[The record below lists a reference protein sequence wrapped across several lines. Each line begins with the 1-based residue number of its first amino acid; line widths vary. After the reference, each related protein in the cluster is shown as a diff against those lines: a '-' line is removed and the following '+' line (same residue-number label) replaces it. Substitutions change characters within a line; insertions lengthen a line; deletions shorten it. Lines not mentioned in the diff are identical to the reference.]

1 MNSSP
6 VWIWFVNGTQT
17 TCIYNTKCNQ
27 NCFKNCI
34 FRMHILYIHVDLHDY
49 CKAGKRLCCWKIVIL
64 SGCFVLYLYIEMLKT
79 ILNSFTVLHTLARQG
94 WYMWTCLCVQI
105 SPYMHTCTM
114 HALWAKAYH
123 LLVCECVRRP
133 VFVCAWHLT
142 TIHRSICCGSFHR
155 LGLFSDGG
163 SDAGLIS
170 CSLTAP
176 ACSWVEPARSCGNF
190 SSSVATFLFKRT
202 VEVQRAKG
210 ISVP

>member
-1 MNSSP
+1 MHSSP

-27 NCFKNCI
+27 NC
-34 FRMHILYIHVDLHDY
+34 
-49 CKAGKRLCCWKIVIL
+49 
-64 SGCFVLYLYIEMLKT
+64 LKK
-79 ILNSFTVLHTLARQG
+79 
-94 WYMWTCLCVQI
+94 I

-155 LGLFSDGG
+155 LCLLSDGG

-190 SSSVATFLFKRT
+190 SSSVATFFFSKEQLRY
-202 VEVQRAKG
+202 EGQRAYLFHNDFSIFG
-210 ISVP
+210 IKSNITLQHIL

>member
-1 MNSSP
+1 
-6 VWIWFVNGTQT
+6 
-17 TCIYNTKCNQ
+17 
-27 NCFKNCI
+27 
-34 FRMHILYIHVDLHDY
+34 
-49 CKAGKRLCCWKIVIL
+49 
-64 SGCFVLYLYIEMLKT
+64 
-79 ILNSFTVLHTLARQG
+79 
-94 WYMWTCLCVQI
+94 
-105 SPYMHTCTM
+105 MHTCTM

-155 LGLFSDGG
+155 LGLLSDGG

-190 SSSVATFLFKRT
+190 SSSVATFFFQKNSWGTKGKGHICSIMIFLFL
-202 VEVQRAKG
+202 EQNQ
-210 ISVP
+210 ISLCNTSFKVAHAQSKSFKSCMALLISLPGWRHTDLFLLV

>member
-1 MNSSP
+1 MY
-6 VWIWFVNGTQT
+6 
-17 TCIYNTKCNQ
+17 IYNTKCNQ
-27 NCFKNCI
+27 NCLKIISFACTYSI
-34 FRMHILYIHVDLHDY
+34 FMWIYMVIVRLVKDFVKVDGRLSSYPD
-49 CKAGKRLCCWKIVIL
+49 ALCCIICIQL
-64 SGCFVLYLYIEMLKT
+64 LKT

-94 WYMWTCLCVQI
+94 WYLWTCLCVQI
-105 SPYMHTCTM
+105 NPYMHTCTM

-142 TIHRSICCGSFHR
+142 TIHRSICCGGFHR
-155 LGLFSDGG
+155 LGLLSDGG

-190 SSSVATFLFKRT
+190 SSSVATFFSK
-202 VEVQRAKG
+202 EQ
-210 ISVP
+210 

>member
-1 MNSSP
+1 MELRLHVYIIQKAIRTAQKNVSFACTYSIFMWINMIIVRLVKDFVVGRLSSYP
-6 VWIWFVNGTQT
+6 
-17 TCIYNTKCNQ
+17 
-27 NCFKNCI
+27 
-34 FRMHILYIHVDLHDY
+34 D
-49 CKAGKRLCCWKIVIL
+49 ALCCIV
-64 SGCFVLYLYIEMLKT
+64 YIEMLKI
-79 ILNSFTVLHTLARQG
+79 ILNSFTVLHMLARQG
-94 WYMWTCLCVQI
+94 LYMWTCLCVQI

-155 LGLFSDGG
+155 LGLLSDGG

-202 VEVQRAKG
+202 VEVRRAKG